1 MSFGSVQSAITS
13 LKNNRKL
20 LNKRNRS
27 KKGLSFEV
35 GKNAEFNTPVATPK
49 QIKKLREKLKQENKK
64 RNIKLA
70 VILSAIAII
79 CISIILSL

>member
-1 MSFGSVQSAITS
+1 MVWKNQFNFPKATSQEIT
-13 LKNNRKL
+13 
-20 LNKRNRS
+20 
-27 KKGLSFEV
+27 E
-35 GKNAEFNTPVATPK
+35 
-49 QIKKLREKLKQENKK
+49 IREKLKQENKK